1 MAKIYVIFLLGIV
14 SLPSLYAQASFPE
27 EYLGIWQG
35 TLYIYSQGALR
46 DSVQTRMTVAAT
58 SDSSA
63 WTWKTEYFMP
73 KTPVVKDYV
82 LRQNDEQPHYV
93 LDEGDGIVLNAYLL
107 NDQLL
112 STYEVQGSLLT
123 SRYRR
128 EGDQLIFE
136 ITSGK
141 QMSTTQGVTNYSVA
155 SLQRAVLRRVE

>member
-1 MAKIYVIFLLGIV
+1 MAKIYIVLLLIIV
-14 SLPSLYAQASFPE
+14 GLPSLCAQPSFPE
-27 EYLGIWQG
+27 ECLGVWRG
-35 TLYIYSQGALR
+35 TLYIHSQGALR
-46 DSVQTRMTVAAT
+46 DSVQTRMTVATTA
-58 SDSSA
+58 DSSA

-82 LRQNDEQPHYV
+82 LRWSDEQQHYL

-112 STYEVQGSLLT
+112 STFEVQGSLLT

-141 QMSTTQGVTNYSVA
+141 QTNTTQGVTNYSVA
-155 SLQRAVLRRVE
+155 SLQRAVLRRAE